1 MILPLLAL
9 CCFSSM
15 AAARNVRKLALHNLD
30 GNKTRLS
37 DYQGRIVVVNFW
49 ATWCGPCKEELP
61 RLGEIAQQYAAQNVA
76 FILISIDEQ
85 KKLASVRD
93 YIAQQKV
100 TLPVWIGASTDML
113 EQFSGTNIVPATLIV
128 DEKGEIVRSI
138 NGEAQEEDVK
148 QALDWLLGGRKDAPL
163 ADRVKRY

>member
-1 MILPLLAL
+1 M
-9 CCFSSM
+9 
-15 AAARNVRKLALHNLD
+15 AARNVRKLALHDLD

-37 DYQGRIVVVNFW
+37 DYQGQIVVVNFW

-93 YIAQQKV
+93 YIEQRKV
-100 TLPVWIGASTDML
+100 TLPVWIGASIDIL

-148 QALDWLLGGRKDAPL
+148 QALDWLLGGRKGPPP

>member
-1 MILPLLAL
+1 MVLLFAAL
-9 CCFSSM
+9 CSISSV
-15 AAARNVRKLALHNLD
+15 AAARNVRKLALHDLD

-61 RLGEIAQQYAAQNVA
+61 RLGEMAQQYAGQNVA

-100 TLPVWIGASTDML
+100 RLPVWIGASIDML

-128 DEKGEIVRSI
+128 DGKGEIVRSI
-138 NGEAQEEDVK
+138 NGEAQEGDVK
-148 QALDWLLGGRKDAPL
+148 QALDWLLGGRKGPPL
-163 ADRVKRY
+163 ADHVKRY

>member
-1 MILPLLAL
+1 M
-9 CCFSSM
+9 
-15 AAARNVRKLALHNLD
+15 
-30 GNKTRLS
+30 
-37 DYQGRIVVVNFW
+37 
-49 ATWCGPCKEELP
+49 
-61 RLGEIAQQYAAQNVA
+61 GEMAQQYAGQNVA

-85 KKLASVRD
+85 KELASVRD

-100 TLPVWIGASTDML
+100 TLPVWMGASTDML

-148 QALDWLLGGRKDAPL
+148 QALDWLLGGRKSPPP

>member
-9 CCFSSM
+9 CCFSSTM
-15 AAARNVRKLALHNLD
+15 AARNVRKLALHDLD

-37 DYQGRIVVVNFW
+37 DYQGQIVVVNFW

-93 YIAQQKV
+93 YIEQRKV
-100 TLPVWIGASTDML
+100 TLPVWIGASIDIL

-148 QALDWLLGGRKDAPL
+148 QALDWLLGGRKGPPP